1 MALNPLRFINAR
13 IVRQLLFWFLA
24 IEFLAEATLIYVS
37 YRNAEHS
44 IRKEVTNNLNAIAT
58 RQANQLGTYLDGQQR
73 AVTTLSRAPEIV
85 NAAAELSEFFEQSGK
100 THLAAYAARLSSQ
113 QANLD
118 YYKNAYQFENLL
130 LIASTGEVLFD
141 SKGTTEIGSHIEL
154 GRYKGTELASV
165 YSRAKTLLQTEL
177 SDFSYLP
184 GDNVASA
191 YLAAPI
197 RKGVKVSAILVVR
210 ISNAEI
216 NKVVND
222 YVGLGRTGE
231 TIIASKFGK
240 DALFINDARNEP
252 NTAFKKKIPL
262 DGSQDSTLA
271 HAVQG
276 KSGSGTVVDYRGQ
289 EVFAVWSYVPALRAG
304 LVVKIDTEEAFES
317 ISALRKLLITIVG
330 ITLFVV
336 IFAALSV
343 ARSITKPIRKLR
355 GFAEVVASGDLS
367 QRISLKEQNE
377 IGVLA
382 NTFNT
387 MVDNLNESNRKLD
400 EYAKGLEAMVTQRT
414 EELQATLEEVQ
425 NQNALIEQQKVKA
438 EQLAQEVQQALDQLQ
453 STQDQLVQS
462 EKMAALGQLIA
473 GVAHELNT
481 PLSAIKTS
489 ARNMNRS
496 VAYALVEFPQYLLN
510 LKPEQRELLMAMV
523 QQATEFTLNQTTK
536 EDQEYRKQIKAVLD
550 DNDVE
555 NSREISKKLVEMG
568 VVTGVERYLPVFDE
582 ANAEDLLE
590 AVYQVAQLKR
600 SIDSISIAS
609 DKSANVVRAL
619 KQYSHVQAQ
628 DKFVMTDV
636 NETLDIILTVYNNQI
651 KYGVNVVREYDNSL
665 PAIPLFPDEIGQVW
679 TNLINN
685 GIQAMKGKGDLM
697 LRTSAVGQDYV
708 AVEIIDSGSG
718 IPPEIMD
725 KIFEP
730 FFTTKPQGEGTGLGL
745 DIVRKIVEKHRGK
758 LSVTSQPGQTAFRVE
773 LPLVQP
779 DAEVEEGTPSPE
791 QIKDGIAG

>member
-1 MALNPLRFINAR
+1 MALSPIRFVNAR
-13 IVRQLLFWFLA
+13 IVRQLLFWFLV
-24 IEFLAEATLIYVS
+24 IEFSAEATLIYVS
-37 YRNAEHS
+37 YRNAEQS

-58 RQANQLGTYLDGQQR
+58 RQANQLASYLDGQQR
-73 AVTTLSRAPEIV
+73 AVTTLSRAPELV
-85 NAAAELSEFFEQSGK
+85 NASAELSEFFERSGK
-100 THLAAYAARLSSQ
+100 QDVAAYAAKLSTRQS
-113 QANLD
+113 NLD
-118 YYKNAYQFENLL
+118 YYKTAYQFDNLL
-130 LIASTGEVLFD
+130 LIASSGEVLFD
-141 SKGTTEIGSHIEL
+141 SKGTTEVGSPIEL

-197 RKGVKVSAILVVR
+197 RKGVKVTAILVVR
-210 ISNAEI
+210 INNNEI

-240 DALFINDARNEP
+240 EALFINDARNEP

-262 DGSQDSTLA
+262 DGSQDSTIA
-271 HAVQG
+271 NAVQG
-276 KSGSGTVVDYRGQ
+276 KSGSGTVVDYRGK
-289 EVFAVWSYVPALRAG
+289 EVLAVWSYVPALRAG
-304 LVVKIDTEEAFES
+304 LVVKLDTEEAFES
-317 ISALRKLLITIVG
+317 ITALRRLLITIVG
-330 ITLFVV
+330 LTLLVV
-336 IFAALSV
+336 VFAALSV

-355 GFAEVVASGDLS
+355 GFAETVASGDLS
-367 QRISLKEQNE
+367 QRIALKEKNE

-400 EYAKGLEAMVTQRT
+400 EYAKGLEAMVAQRT
-414 EELQATLEEVQ
+414 EELQATLDEVQ
-425 NQNALIEQQKVKA
+425 QKNVQIEQQKEQA
-438 EQLAQEVQQALDQLQ
+438 EQLATEVQQALDQLQ
-453 STQDQLVQS
+453 STQNQLVQS

-496 VAYALVEFPQYLLN
+496 IAYALVEFPQYLLA
-510 LKPEQRELLMAMV
+510 LQEQERTLLLAMV
-523 QQATEFTLNQTTK
+523 QQATEFSLNQTTK
-536 EDQEYRKQIKAVLD
+536 EDQEYRKQIKTVLD

-568 VVTGVERYLPVFDE
+568 VITNIEKYLSLFDMR
-582 ANAEDLLE
+582 NAEELLE

-600 SIDSISIAS
+600 SIDSVAIAS

-628 DKFVMTDV
+628 DNFVMTDV
-636 NETLDIILTVYNNQI
+636 NESLDIILTVYNNQI
-651 KYGVNVVREYDNSL
+651 KYGVNVVREYDRSL
-665 PAIPLFPDEIGQVW
+665 PQLPLFPDEIGQVW

-685 GIQAMKGKGDLM
+685 GIQAMKGKGDLI
-697 LRTSAVGQDYV
+697 LRTAPAQEGYV
-708 AVEIIDSGSG
+708 AVEVIDSGSG
-718 IPPEIMD
+718 IPADIMD

-758 LSVTSQPGQTAFRVE
+758 ISVTSEPGRTAFRVE
-773 LPLVQP
+773 LPITQP
-779 DAEVEEGTPSPE
+779 EEEIVDVVSTDTSVV
-791 QIKDGIAG
+791 